1 LDAANSGQATVQICS
16 HISKM
21 HASAFQVAIP
31 DLPIVGAHVGRD
43 R

>member
-21 HASAFQVAIP
+21 HASAF
-31 DLPIVGAHVGRD
+31 
-43 R
+43 